1 MRSVDR
7 RVLSERPILVAAR
20 LITHAAANHCV
31 NAQIGNDWVV
41 LRREVRLPPEQARD
55 ATRVEGPTARR
66 AISERSFLHN
76 RISSPVIGETV
87 ARMLRSWQDAA
98 GAVAYEPQPLEKPPR
113 RNLLVCWSQPIV
125 DVVIDL

>member
-7 RVLSERPILVAAR
+7 RVLSERPILVAVR
-20 LITHAAANHCV
+20 LITHAAANHY
-31 NAQIGNDWVV
+31 QSMRRSGKIRVV

-98 GAVAYEPQPLEKPPR
+98 GAVA
-113 RNLLVCWSQPIV
+113 
-125 DVVIDL
+125 